1 MLESYL
7 GTWTASARRGAP
19 HRRAAGPCI
28 IAAMLNAPE
37 LLTAAK
43 IAAEL
48 KVSDGK
54 VKKAIVELGL
64 KPAAKKGVCSYYAK
78 ADVPKIKKALK

>member
-1 MLESYL
+1 MSD
-7 GTWTASARRGAP
+7 TAD
-19 HRRAAGPCI
+19 
-28 IAAMLNAPE
+28 

-43 IAAEL
+43 IAAAL

-54 VKKAIVELGL
+54 VKKAIAELKL

-78 ADVPKIKKALK
+78 GEVAKIKKALG